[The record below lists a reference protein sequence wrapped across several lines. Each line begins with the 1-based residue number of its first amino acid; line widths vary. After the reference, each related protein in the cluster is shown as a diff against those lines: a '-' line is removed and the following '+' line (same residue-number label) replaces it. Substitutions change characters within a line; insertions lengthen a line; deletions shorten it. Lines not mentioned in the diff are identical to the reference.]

1 MTLNLLYVTF
11 KTKAKPFSYTEMIFV
26 LIAALFLPFD
36 PRSLLR
42 WLNWRVLVSSSFLI
56 TYKNKLIYSA
66 LGFIKSALNSLAKE
80 FTLILAS
87 NYSKNSHL
95 FFLTLFIFIFSNNF
109 LGLFRYIFT
118 PTSLIVISLSLRI
131 FSWTGRIIFYFN
143 SKEKLMVH
151 LTPQNTPRYLISFI
165 VFIERLRNLI
175 RPITLSVRLT
185 ANITAGHL
193 LLILASSILGFL
205 PSFISQRLLFCLE
218 LVVSLVQAFVFTLLI
233 VIYVRERN

>member
-1 MTLNLLYVTF
+1 
-11 KTKAKPFSYTEMIFV
+11 MIIV

-36 PRSLLR
+36 PTSFLH
-42 WLNWRVLVSSSFLI
+42 WLNWRVLISSSFLI
-56 TYKNKLIYSA
+56 VYKNKLLVSTIS
-66 LGFIKSALNSLAKE
+66 FIKIILNNLSKE
-80 FTLILAS
+80 FITILSS
-87 NYSKNSHL
+87 NYNKNSHL

-109 LGLFRYIFT
+109 LGLFSYIFT
-118 PTSLIVISLSLRI
+118 PTSLIVISLSLRL
-131 FSWTGRIIFYFN
+131 FSWTGRILFYFN

-175 RPITLSVRLT
+175 RPITLRVRLT

-193 LLILASSILGFL
+193 LLILASSMLSFL
-205 PSFISQRLLFCLE
+205 PAFFRQTLLFCLE

-233 VIYVRERN
+233 VIYIRERN